1 MASGVWT
8 VLVAA
13 SDAAIHK
20 SIRESLAPSGNHLV
34 VAESVASFFDHL
46 SRGGIDLIIFDP
58 DLLPMSGAEAF
69 AIAKAYHPDIPA
81 ILVNQQEDYALT
93 RELVKKGVVFRM
105 LKPIDKAEIA
115 QLCQGLAARK
125 SFAEKL

>member
-1 MASGVWT
+1 MASGAWT

-13 SDAAIHK
+13 SDKAIHK
-20 SIRESLAPSGNHLV
+20 SIRESLAPNGNHLV

-58 DLLPMSGAEAF
+58 DLLPMNGAAAF

-81 ILVNQQEDYALT
+81 ILVNQEEDYALT

-105 LKPIDKAEIA
+105 LKPIDRDEIA
-115 QLCQGLAARK
+115 QLCQGLSYRK
-125 SFAEKL
+125 NLAGKP